1 MAIGLEDASFV
12 PARDAQRERLEYKLL
27 YSIGFTAFLGAVI
40 IARLLPWRWQ
50 MFGGQGQVRSVF
62 EEARIRA
69 NGTVPFAFMR

>member
-1 MAIGLEDASFV
+1 MAIGLEDLSIV

-27 YSIGFTAFLGAVI
+27 YSVGYTAFLGAAI
-40 IARLLPWRWQ
+40 IARLMPWHWRT
-50 MFGGQGQVRSVF
+50 FGGRGQVRSVF

>member
-1 MAIGLEDASFV
+1 MAIGLEDLSIV

-27 YSIGFTAFLGAVI
+27 YTVGFTAFLGAAI
-40 IARLLPWRWQ
+40 IARLMPWRWQ
-50 MFGGQGQVRSVF
+50 MFGGKSLHRSVF